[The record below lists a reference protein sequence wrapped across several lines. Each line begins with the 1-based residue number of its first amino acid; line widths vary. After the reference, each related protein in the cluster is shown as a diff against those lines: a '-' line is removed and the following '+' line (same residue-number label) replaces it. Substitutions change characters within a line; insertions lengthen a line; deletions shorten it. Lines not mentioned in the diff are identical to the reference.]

1 MSQAFGNWYRGK
13 RVLVTG
19 HTGFK
24 GSWLAEWLLRLG
36 AEVVGYS
43 LPPPTSPALFV
54 QLGLEGRLHHIP
66 GDARDQAALA
76 RQCKKRSPHAFFIW
90 RLNPSSG
97 PPTHNRSRHMRPT

>member
-1 MSQAFGNWYRGK
+1 MNQAFGDWYRGK

-24 GSWLAEWLLRLG
+24 GSWLAEWLLMLG

-54 QLGLEGRLHHIP
+54 QLGLEGRL
-66 GDARDQAALA
+66 
-76 RQCKKRSPHAFFIW
+76 
-90 RLNPSSG
+90 
-97 PPTHNRSRHMRPT
+97 RHMPGVQSAASIRLERATIIGVSINARRRA